1 MNPDAVTIQDCEENF
16 YRKNQAVI
24 LAAGK
29 VVGFTDDQP
38 GLTVNKIA
46 RYTALMDRRQ
56 YIIMHSG
63 QSWQPEWEQKLQEI
77 DRELEEL
84 RLLIDAEQKGAP
96 QPVSATEPCI

>member
-38 GLTVNKIA
+38 GLTVNKIV
-46 RYTALMDRRQ
+46 RYTDLVDRRQ
-56 YIIMHSG
+56 HIIMHSG
-63 QSWQPEWEQKLQEI
+63 QSWQPEYEAELQEI
-77 DRELEEL
+77 DRELAEL
-84 RLLIDAEQKGAP
+84 RPLIDMEQKGAP
-96 QPVSATEPCI
+96 QPVSAAEPCI